1 MIRFI
6 RFFMMGWKDYP
17 QYISFYTSL
26 KERKPLEVKRMEE
39 SDMRRGIKPYRGRLD
54 FAFRHAKIY
63 MKHRRG

>member
-6 RFFMMGWKDYP
+6 RFFIKGWNEYP
-17 QYISFYTSL
+17 QFLSFFNSL

-39 SDMRRGIKPYRGRLD
+39 SDLKRGIKPYRGRFD